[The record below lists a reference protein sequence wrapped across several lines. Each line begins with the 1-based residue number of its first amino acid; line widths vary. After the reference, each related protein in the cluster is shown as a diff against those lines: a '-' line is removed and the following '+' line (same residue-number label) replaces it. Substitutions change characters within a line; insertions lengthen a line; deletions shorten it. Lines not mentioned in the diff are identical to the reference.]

1 MQKISIRV
9 LIISSLFV
17 VSPVVGSENASW
29 GVWGTLKKLFCRSH
43 NAYQVP
49 SAQPDDQEYRCVVW
63 QDCSMCLGALFK
75 DKNISLL
82 PCSHMYHQTCIA
94 NWTQGCPA
102 CRKSIE
108 QRSIIVCTKVED
120 VVSGLQEKIFTTNSE
135 LARSTRRASD
145 LETQL
150 RNSKTRVQHL
160 ENQQKFILVAGIVS
174 ASFVVVGSLK
184 LLCSTRR
191 KR

>member
-75 DKNISLL
+75 DNKPVSLL
-82 PCSHMYHQTCIA
+82 SCAHIHHKSCVDQYILHSLVCPDCRAPIERNRVAEYT
-94 NWTQGCPA
+94 NVQGV
-102 CRKSIE
+102 IY
-108 QRSIIVCTKVED
+108 
-120 VVSGLQEKIFTTNSE
+120 GLQEKIFTTRSE
-135 LARSTRRASD
+135 LVRST
-145 LETQL
+145 TQL
-150 RNSKTRVQHL
+150 NASNRRVQHL
-160 ENQQKFILVAGIVS
+160 ENQFILVAGIVS
-174 ASFVVVGSLK
+174 ATLVVAGSLK
-184 LLCSTRR
+184 LLSTAR
-191 KR
+191 KH